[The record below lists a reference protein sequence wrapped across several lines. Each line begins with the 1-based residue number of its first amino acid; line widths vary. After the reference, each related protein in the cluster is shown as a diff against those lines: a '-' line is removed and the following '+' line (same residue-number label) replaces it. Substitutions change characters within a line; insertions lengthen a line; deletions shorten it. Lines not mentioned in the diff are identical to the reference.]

1 MTSLVTSLLV
11 SLVISQLVPETA
23 LVRAPAPLREE
34 MERIAV
40 LLSELK
46 WRDKE
51 GDALDKIRKLAAAA
65 RPAAAAAAQAAAQAT
80 AQVAAAGGD
89 PGEEAGGDDGGKAEG
104 NSGPDS
110 ADM

>member
-1 MTSLVTSLLV
+1 MIARLAL
-11 SLVISQLVPETA
+11 SQLVPETA

-65 RPAAAAAAQAAAQAT
+65 RPAAAAAAAAVAAAQVQA
-80 AQVAAAGGD
+80 AAAGGD
-89 PGEEAGGDDGGKAEG
+89 AGGEAGGDAGGKAEG
-104 NSGPDS
+104 YGGPDS

>member
-1 MTSLVTSLLV
+1 MTFPMTSLMTSLMASLMTSLVTSLLV

-65 RPAAAAAAQAAAQAT
+65 RLACWCCAFALPT
-80 AQVAAAGGD
+80 R
-89 PGEEAGGDDGGKAEG
+89 
-104 NSGPDS
+104 
-110 ADM
+110 